1 MEVVSFVVNDAV
13 VYSDTLDFKSREACE
28 NYIQAL
34 NLRALL
40 VQKEFT
46 LDAKRDVWEIEENV
60 LKRDALANEILS
72 LEQMLLNLKKQMAD
86 YERQARLLENAALKP

>member
-1 MEVVSFVVNDAV
+1 MKI
-13 VYSDTLDFKSREACE
+13 TL
-28 NYIQAL
+28 AL

-46 LDAKRDVWEIEENV
+46 LDEARCVGNRGKCVEKGR
-60 LKRDALANEILS
+60 LANEILS

>member
-1 MEVVSFVVNDAV
+1 MNDAV
-13 VYSDTLDFKSREACE
+13 VYSDTLDFKSREACK

-72 LEQMLLNLKKQMAD
+72 LEHMLLNLKKQMAD